1 MHFSRRGKGVKEH
14 GRRCKNR
21 IPVVCASSP
30 FQPPACTSKPDQKW
44 SKWSKIVVDT
54 RRNVDIG
61 SIEVVLGCLGG
72 FHEGVR
78 GGRGRSEAASEP
90 LTNHLGQRDTTL
102 RWVRGVSGDLLR
114 RNCDLSG
121 PNGVF

>member
-1 MHFSRRGKGVKEH
+1 M
-14 GRRCKNR
+14 
-21 IPVVCASSP
+21 
-30 FQPPACTSKPDQKW
+30 
-44 SKWSKIVVDT
+44 VDT

-61 SIEVVLGCLGG
+61 SIEVVLGCLGW

-78 GGRGRSEAASEP
+78 GGRGRSAAASEP

-102 RWVRGVSGDLLR
+102 RWVRGVASDLLR

-121 PNGVF
+121 PNSVF